1 MRIKEKNMG
10 FNDHCYDIPLE
21 NKVKKCKYCGE
32 YYTCEKLEQVPG
44 FRDIDEEVCPYC
56 IKTTSLSDVEDIKFV
71 SNINTHCDFL
81 IYNKLTSHR

>member
-1 MRIKEKNMG
+1 MG

-44 FRDIDEEVCPYC
+44 FRDIDEEVCP
-56 IKTTSLSDVEDIKFV
+56 
-71 SNINTHCDFL
+71 
-81 IYNKLTSHR
+81 